1 MEPFWSFLHETYIGL
16 KEKSYKLEKLW
27 QEILHRPSDMAIKRN
42 GCRSLVRLSFRA
54 PSNFGSKPEWM
65 ESSCRTG
72 IFPSI
77 HFLMF
82 LSLMESFR
90 LRCIKRSIDS
100 IRISEKM
107 VSTPPGQR
115 LRTTRSPHQVIP
127 LLLAATRLLI
137 KGQAETFLNSGPII
151 SLRN

>member
-1 MEPFWSFLHETYIGL
+1 MQDWYFSLHPFSDVL
-16 KEKSYKLEKLW
+16 KF
-27 QEILHRPSDMAIKRN
+27 D
-42 GCRSLVRLSFRA
+42 GVFSLKMH
-54 PSNFGSKPEWM
+54 N
-65 ESSCRTG
+65 
-72 IFPSI
+72 
-77 HFLMF
+77 
-82 LSLMESFR
+82 
-90 LRCIKRSIDS
+90 RSIAS